1 MICYKSTNVSI
12 SDPIRLEVA
21 LNLTPMARD
30 WIRLGDFLFQNKPR
44 DTFEVTFEQMQWII
58 DTCKKLGIT
67 VEKK

>member
-1 MICYKSTNVSI
+1 MIRSDSTNVSV

-30 WIRLGDFLFQNKPR
+30 WIRLGDFLFENNPGK
-44 DTFEVTFEQMQWII
+44 TFEATPEQMRWIL
-58 DTCKKLGIT
+58 DTCNKLGIT